1 MRPGCGRCRE
11 GGRDK
16 KTDAGGDSEQWGILL
31 VPLTLLASLWYLT
44 AFLVSATARSTK
56 PTDWSMLFSMRSIMA
71 PYGGDKE
78 RQGAQHDSS
87 HCVGHRGCSEG
98 MGMGPLPGGFGAT
111 APWCSVARSQPPG
124 SLLVPL
130 PSHA

>member
-1 MRPGCGRCRE
+1 MRPGRGQCRE

-87 HCVGHRGCSEG
+87 HCVGHWGCSEG